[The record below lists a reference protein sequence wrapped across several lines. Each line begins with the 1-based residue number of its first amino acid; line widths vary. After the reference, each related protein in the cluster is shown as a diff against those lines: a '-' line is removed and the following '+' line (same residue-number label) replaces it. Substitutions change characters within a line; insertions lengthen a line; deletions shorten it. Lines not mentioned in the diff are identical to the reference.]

1 MRSRIL
7 VVAALIVL
15 VMSFVSCSGSALMIN
30 IDVSCD
36 QFEQRSPDLEN
47 EFDIEV
53 GDKIKAKLCANPTT
67 GYSWDYVLPD
77 ESVMKF
83 ESHEYMEPDTDLVG
97 ASGTDVWIFKAV
109 KAGEVVIKM
118 EYSRPWENGTET
130 ERTYTMDVTV
140 LNR

>member
-83 ESHEYMEPDTDLVG
+83 ESHEYMGPDTDLVG

-109 KAGEVVIKM
+109 KAGEAVIKM

>member
-97 ASGTDVWIFKAV
+97 ASGTDIWIFKAV

>member
-1 MRSRIL
+1 MAMKSRIL
-7 VVAALIVL
+7 IVTALIVF
-15 VMSFVSCSGSALMIN
+15 VMSFTSCTGSAIMIN
-30 IDVSCD
+30 VDVSCD

-47 EFDIEV
+47 EFDIKI

-67 GYSWDYVLPD
+67 GFSWDYVLPD

-83 ESHEYMEPDTDLVG
+83 ESHEYMEPDADLVG
-97 ASGTDVWIFKAV
+97 ASGVDVWIFKAV
-109 KAGEVVIKM
+109 KAGEVVITM
-118 EYSRPWENGTET
+118 DYSRPGSET